1 MKERLEEFE
10 LYRQKVCKK
19 ANILLL
25 IGVLLIV
32 LGIVF
37 AMLFSSNEEAGDG
50 LIFVFLIAFIA
61 GIVLI
66 AINSSMKT
74 KLSVEFKNQF
84 IIDYVKSIYP
94 GCEYNPKLGISV
106 DRILE
111 PGFFQNPDRYYIED
125 YLKASFDDVPF
136 EMSDFH
142 FQEKHVTTDSKGN
155 TRVTYVTYAKG
166 RFMIFDFKRDF
177 NKVVKVADNIAY
189 GFNTR
194 GLEKVETESIDFN
207 KKFKTYATDGMTA
220 FYVLTPQI
228 QLKLL
233 ELESKFKGSM
243 YFSFMKGKLYVAI
256 TDGVSILDIN
266 ASKKISEDTMKII
279 ESQLMLPASIINEL
293 GLSSEK
299 YTIGDA
305 I

>member
-1 MKERLEEFE
+1 MKERLEKFE
-10 LYRQKVCKK
+10 LHRQQVCKK
-19 ANILLL
+19 ANTYLV
-25 IGVLLIV
+25 IGIILIV
-32 LGIVF
+32 LSFIFIG
-37 AMLFSSNEEAGDG
+37 FSATYVEEGD
-50 LIFVFLIAFIA
+50 IFIA
-61 GIVLI
+61 IFFIGFVAGIILTV
-66 AINSSMKT
+66 INSTMKS
-74 KLSVEFKNQF
+74 KLSTQFKNEF
-84 IIDYVKSIYP
+84 IVEYVKSIYP
-94 GCEYNPKLGISV
+94 GCTYDPSVGISKE
-106 DRILE
+106 RILE
-111 PGFFQNPDRYYIED
+111 PGFFQRPDRWYLED
-125 YLKASFDDVPF
+125 YLRAAYDGVPF

-177 NKVVKVADNIAY
+177 NKVVKVADNTGY

-194 GLEKVETESIDFN
+194 GLEKIETESIDFN
-207 KKFKTYATDGMTA
+207 KKFKTYATDGITA

-228 QLKLL
+228 QLKML
-233 ELESKFKGSM
+233 ELESKFKGSI
-243 YFSFMKGKLYVAI
+243 YFGFMSGKLYVAI

-279 ESQLMLPASIINEL
+279 ESQLLLPASIINEL
-293 GLSSEK
+293 GLSSDK